1 SVILSLHVPALQAG
15 QPPVEPVLARPP
27 FVSVS
32 PLLRVDPFPPS
43 SSVLLGRYTGCT
55 ARMRH
60 LRRTFH
66 ALAAVA
72 AISLLLGMRPDAAQ
86 TPALERLKGIE
97 ELKSWFNSG
106 GGHPRLIFLLSP
118 T

>member
-1 SVILSLHVPALQAG
+1 
-15 QPPVEPVLARPP
+15 
-27 FVSVS
+27 
-32 PLLRVDPFPPS
+32 
-43 SSVLLGRYTGCT
+43 
-55 ARMRH
+55 MRH
-60 LRRTFH
+60 LRRTIR

-97 ELKSWFNSG
+97 ELKSWFNDSV
-106 GGHPRLIFLLSP
+106 GHPRLIFLLSP